1 METIEIAGKA
11 GTCEIRVGEPIAKL
25 PEYVEAERKAIV
37 TDRNVMKHHGGKFP
51 DGWDVVET
59 GAGEE
64 SKTLA
69 AVEKLYDRFLALEL
83 DRSSFVIGIGGGI
96 VTDVAGYAAS
106 TYLRGMAFGF
116 VPTTLLGQVDAAI
129 GGKNGVN
136 FRGYKNLVGTIRQ
149 PAFVLCDMELLK
161 TLPQAEVRNGLAELV
176 KHAAIG
182 DAALFSWLEQ
192 NAGAMLR
199 LDKEAL
205 EKAVRDSI
213 AVKARIVSG
222 DELER
227 GERMKLNFG
236 HTLGHAIESTQKLP
250 HGEAV
255 SIGMVAAAEM
265 SVERGLLAKKDAE
278 RLEALLKAFGLPTRM
293 RGDRAAI
300 IDAVRRDKKRRSEA
314 VYLALLEKIGSAKV
328 SEVWMDE
335 MEDAIYDLCEHR

>member
-1 METIEIAGKA
+1 MRTIGIAGKTGA
-11 GTCEIRVGEPIAKL
+11 CEIRVGEPIARL
-25 PEYVEAERKAIV
+25 GGYVEAERKVII
-37 TDRNVMKHHGGKFP
+37 TDRNVRKHHGGKFP

-59 GAGEE
+59 GTGEE

-83 DRSSFVIGIGGGI
+83 DRTSFVIGIGGGI

-106 TYLRGMAFGF
+106 TYNRGMPSGF

-136 FRGYKNLVGTIRQ
+136 FRGYKNIVGTIRQ
-149 PAFVLCDMELLK
+149 PEFVLCDMDLLK
-161 TLPQAEVRNGLAELV
+161 TLPQAEVRNGLAEVV

-192 NAGAMLR
+192 NAAQVMR
-199 LDKEAL
+199 LDKGAL
-205 EKAVRDSI
+205 EKAVYDSI
-213 AVKARIVSG
+213 SVKAKAVSA
-222 DELER
+222 DELEH

-265 SVERGLLAKKDAE
+265 SVSRGTLGKKDLE
-278 RLEALLKAFGLPTRM
+278 RLEALLKAFGLPTRI
-293 RGDRAAI
+293 RGNKAAI
-300 IDAVRRDKKRRSEA
+300 LDAIGKDKKRRNGA
-314 VYLALLEKIGSAKV
+314 VYMALLDGIGSAKA
-328 SEVWMDE
+328 SQILMDE
-335 MEDAIYDLCEHR
+335 LEGAVYDLC